1 MLKIFATLFTVL
13 MAMPAFAA
21 PSLSEV
27 LIKAQ
32 FENLKVSRAIDWKPG
47 DTASYNLD
55 MGFIQGT
62 MVTAV
67 RSNDGNEIWLT
78 QDMDLG
84 FAGKQQTETL
94 MDANT
99 GEIKKIL
106 MNGQE
111 QQIPEQNLE
120 VIEIVDATITVPAGT
135 FDCMHARLTDKS
147 TNDEINIW
155 ANATVPMSG
164 MVKQIVPSQLGE
176 VTVELTS
183 FLKQ

>member
-1 MLKIFATLFTVL
+1 MLKIFATLFSVL
-13 MAMPAFAA
+13 MAVPAFAA
-21 PSLSEV
+21 PTISEIV
-27 LIKAQ
+27 LNAQ
-32 FENLKVSRAIDWKPG
+32 LENLKVSRAIDWKAG
-47 DTASYNLD
+47 DTASYNVD
-55 MGFIQGT
+55 MGFLQGT
-62 MVTAV
+62 MVMAV

-84 FAGKQQTETL
+84 FAGKQQSETL

-99 GEIKKIL
+99 GEVKKIL
-106 MNGQE
+106 VNGQE
-111 QQIPEQNLE
+111 QDIPKQDLE

-135 FDCMHARLTDKS
+135 FKCMHARLTDKS

-155 ANATVPMSG
+155 ANSDVPMAG
-164 MVKQIVPSQLGE
+164 MVKQVVPSQMGQ

>member
-1 MLKIFATLFTVL
+1 MLKIFATLFSVL
-13 MAMPAFAA
+13 IAVPAFAA
-21 PSLSEV
+21 PTLSEV
-27 LIKAQ
+27 ILKAQ
-32 FENLKVSRAIDWKPG
+32 LDNVKVARAIDWKAG
-47 DTASYNLD
+47 DSANYNVD
-55 MGFIQGT
+55 MGFLKGS
-62 MVTAV
+62 MVMAV

-106 MNGQE
+106 VNGQE

-135 FDCMHARLTDKS
+135 FKCIHARLTDKS
-147 TNDEINIW
+147 TNNEINLW
-155 ANATVPMSG
+155 QNSTVPMSG
-164 MVKQIVPSQLGE
+164 MVKQIVPSQFGT